1 MKKVIAAGGLTLSS
15 FSLFAATETSMFTF
29 PSLVAGMLL
38 VSWLLAILQA
48 GNAVN
53 RVLDILFGVATLAFL
68 STNNLVAIII
78 CALILLAECYFSQQ
92 KKAQR
97 MALWLNVVSLLL
109 FLGLSVAFFTDYLSG
124 AWPPVAVVF
133 HYIFANLDTYFRRE
147 KRLRIALSSQL
158 HTNEAHND
166 KQLLLERSLFLN
178 GYDNWQVQSLNRVL
192 VLIKLEGLGQINRMV
207 GHDFGDL
214 LIAKLGKKINDE
226 LNTGDVLSLS
236 LFNEDVQLCYLGG
249 VDFAFAVD
257 TSNEAHIH
265 QRLIHRIYDV
275 VHKPTQVDNIDSEL
289 SLRAAIVED
298 KKQLTAQQLLAQ
310 AHLAIEFT
318 SEIDWLITFQKEI
331 AERADKRRQL
341 LSDLSVLDFDKDFQ
355 LYFHPVIDIETNQ
368 ILFIELLLRWHHPK
382 FGTLE
387 AKHFIDEISAAGLT
401 LPIARWVS
409 EKAAELALAI
419 KLEEINVPISVNL
432 FGKELLQDEFI
443 DHLADVLV
451 EHRLTE
457 GDIIIEAPVNVFMG
471 LPDFGESILRRLK
484 ENNIAVCLDD
494 LGIEPLQL
502 SRLPRLALNYVKVDG
517 SIVKELTENV
527 NTRSLLSGIIDM
539 SNSLGIKVVCEGI
552 ESETQY
558 TYISSMKCHAAQ
570 GYLFSRPLPNVGLLG
585 WLKQWQKR
593 LANGERP
600 Y

>member
-1 MKKVIAAGGLTLSS
+1 MKRIIASTLALTSL
-15 FSLFAATETSMFTF
+15 SLFAATETVMFTF

-38 VSWLLAILQA
+38 VSWFLAILQS
-48 GNAVN
+48 GNAVI
-53 RVLDILFGVATLAFL
+53 RVLDILLGVATLAFL
-68 STNNLVAIII
+68 STHNLVALII
-78 CALILLAECYFSQQ
+78 CALILVAECIFTQQ

-97 MALWLNVVSLLL
+97 MALWLNILSLL
-109 FLGLSVAFFTDYLSG
+109 FFVALSIGFYFEKLAAAWLAVAI
-124 AWPPVAVVF
+124 VF
-133 HYIFANLDTYFRRE
+133 HYVCANVYTFIRHE
-147 KRLRIALSSQL
+147 KRLQKALVAKIKGAES
-158 HTNEAHND
+158 HND
-166 KQLLLERSLFLN
+166 KQLLLERSVFLN
-178 GYDNWQVQSLNRVL
+178 GYDKWQKNSLNRVL
-192 VLIKLEGLGQINRMV
+192 VLIKLEGLSNINRMV

-226 LNTGDVLSLS
+226 LIAPEVLSVS
-236 LFNEDVQLCYLGG
+236 MFNESVQLCYLGG

-257 TSNEAHIH
+257 TSVESHLH
-265 QRLIHRIYDV
+265 QRLIQRIYDL
-275 VHKPTQVDNIDSEL
+275 VHQPTNVDNIDSEL
-289 SLRAAIVED
+289 TLRASIVED
-298 KKQLTAQQLLAQ
+298 KQQLKGHQLLSQ
-310 AHLAIEFT
+310 AYLSIEFT
-318 SEIDWLITFQKEI
+318 SEIDWQVTFEKEFS
-331 AERADKRRQL
+331 ERAEKRKQL
-341 LSDLSVLDFDKDFQ
+341 LADLSLLDFERDFQ
-355 LYFHPVIDIETNQ
+355 LYFHPVVELETNN

-387 AKHFIDEISAAGLT
+387 AKHFIDEINAAGLT
-401 LPIARWVS
+401 LPIAHWVS
-409 EKAAELALAI
+409 EKAAELALAV
-419 KLEEINVPISVNL
+419 KLEDIHIPVSVNL

-443 DHLADVLV
+443 DHLATTLV
-451 EHRLTE
+451 EHRLSE
-457 GDIIIEAPVNVFMG
+457 GDIIIEAPANVFMG

-502 SRLPRLALNYVKVDG
+502 SKLPRLALNYVKVDG
-517 SIVKELTENV
+517 SIVKELAENV

-593 LANGERP
+593 LANKERP

>member
-1 MKKVIAAGGLTLSS
+1 M
-15 FSLFAATETSMFTF
+15 
-29 PSLVAGMLL
+29 
-38 VSWLLAILQA
+38 
-48 GNAVN
+48 
-53 RVLDILFGVATLAFL
+53 
-68 STNNLVAIII
+68 
-78 CALILLAECYFSQQ
+78 
-92 KKAQR
+92 
-97 MALWLNVVSLLL
+97 
-109 FLGLSVAFFTDYLSG
+109 
-124 AWPPVAVVF
+124 
-133 HYIFANLDTYFRRE
+133 
-147 KRLRIALSSQL
+147 
-158 HTNEAHND
+158 
-166 KQLLLERSLFLN
+166 
-178 GYDNWQVQSLNRVL
+178 
-192 VLIKLEGLGQINRMV
+192 
-207 GHDFGDL
+207 
-214 LIAKLGKKINDE
+214 
-226 LNTGDVLSLS
+226 
-236 LFNEDVQLCYLGG
+236 
-249 VDFAFAVD
+249 
-257 TSNEAHIH
+257 
-265 QRLIHRIYDV
+265 
-275 VHKPTQVDNIDSEL
+275 
-289 SLRAAIVED
+289 
-298 KKQLTAQQLLAQ
+298 
-310 AHLAIEFT
+310 
-318 SEIDWLITFQKEI
+318 
-331 AERADKRRQL
+331 
-341 LSDLSVLDFDKDFQ
+341 LDFDKDFQ
-355 LYFHPVIDIETNQ
+355 LYFHPVVDIETNQ

-419 KLEEINVPISVNL
+419 KLEDINVPISVNL

-558 TYISSMKCHAAQ
+558 TYINSMKCHAAQ

>member
-1 MKKVIAAGGLTLSS
+1 MKKIIAASTLVLSS
-15 FSLFAATETSMFTF
+15 FSLFAATDTVMFTF

-48 GNAVN
+48 GNAVI
-53 RVLDILFGVATLAFL
+53 RVLDILLGVATLAFL
-68 STNNLVAIII
+68 STYNVVALII
-78 CALILLAECYFSQQ
+78 CALILTAECYFTQQ

-97 MALWLNVVSLLL
+97 MALWLNIVSLAL
-109 FLGLSVAFFTDYLSG
+109 FLALSAGFYLEVLNG
-124 AWPPVAVVF
+124 AWLGVAVVF
-133 HYIFANLDTYFRRE
+133 HYVCANLYTFFRRE
-147 KRLRIALSSQL
+147 RRLQVALS
-158 HTNEAHND
+158 NKMKGAEAHND
-166 KQLLLERSLFLN
+166 KQLLLDRSLFLN
-178 GYDNWQVQSLNRVL
+178 GYDNWQKNSLSRVL
-192 VLIKLEGLGQINRMV
+192 VLIKLEGLGKINRMV

-226 LNTGDVLSLS
+226 LNASDVLSLTM
-236 LFNEDVQLCYLGG
+236 FNEPVKLCYLGG

-257 TSNEAHIH
+257 TSVEAHLH
-265 QRLIHRIYDV
+265 QRLVHRIYDL
-275 VHKPTQVDNIDSEL
+275 VHKPTHVENIDSEL

-298 KKQLTAQQLLAQ
+298 QKQLKGQQLLAQ
-310 AHLAIEFT
+310 AFLSIEFT
-318 SEIDWLITFQKEI
+318 NEIDWLITFEKEI
-331 AERADKRRQL
+331 AERAEKRKQL
-341 LSDLSVLDFDKDFQ
+341 LADLSILDFERDFQ

-387 AKHFIDEISAAGLT
+387 AKHFIDEINAAGLT
-401 LPIARWVS
+401 LPIAHWVS

-419 KLEEINVPISVNL
+419 KLEEIHIPISVNL

-443 DHLADVLV
+443 DHLAEVLV
-451 EHRLTE
+451 EHRLSE
-457 GDIIIEAPVNVFMG
+457 GDIIIEAPANVFMS

-517 SIVKELTENV
+517 SIVKELAENV

-558 TYISSMKCHAAQ
+558 TYISTMKCHAAQ